1 MKKFIFFLMII
12 FIIIALS
19 LIVIKNSVNGDNKS
33 NLILAEEQP
42 MKIENDQFN
51 VIEEPENKVIEDNI
65 EVEEVQNNT
74 ETAEIIDQPQIQ
86 ETHKEEKVISSTPKI
101 EKTTQVVQTKKVE
114 TQPQEVKHE
123 VKEEPKEEPKV
134 VDTPKQETPKQEE
147 PKKVETPK
155 CSGNNHG
162 VGTGNS
168 GRWFNSETEAINY
181 YKSIIKTWGDKW
193 EKFEIDDETYN
204 KNCPYGYDDWSCPY
218 CGKWTINFYYN

>member
-19 LIVIKNSVNGDNKS
+19 LIIIINSVNGDNKS
-33 NLILAEEQP
+33 NLIIAEEQP

-65 EVEEVQNNT
+65 EVEEVQTNT
-74 ETAEIIDQPQIQ
+74 ETAEVIDQPQIQ
-86 ETHKEEKVISSTPKI
+86 ETHKEEKVISSIPKV
-101 EKTTQVVQTKKVE
+101 EKTTQVVQTPTVE
-114 TQPQEVKHE
+114 VQPQEVKQE
-123 VKEEPKEEPKV
+123 VKEEPKVVEEPK
-134 VDTPKQETPKQEE
+134 QEMPKQEE

-155 CSGNNHG
+155 CSGNSHG

-181 YKSIIKTWGDKW
+181 YKSIIKSWGDKW

-204 KNCPYGYDDWSCPY
+204 KNCPYGYEDWSCPF

>member
-1 MKKFIFFLMII
+1 MKKYIFFLIVI

-19 LIVIKNSVNGDNKS
+19 LTIVINSVNGDNKS

-42 MKIENDQFN
+42 MKIENDHFE
-51 VIEEPENKVIEDNI
+51 VIEETENKVIEENT

-74 ETAEIIDQPQIQ
+74 EVAEIIDQPQIQ
-86 ETHKEEKVISSTPKI
+86 ETHKEEKVISSIPKV
-101 EKTTQVVQTKKVE
+101 EKTTQVVQTPTVE
-114 TQPQEVKHE
+114 VQPQEVKQE
-123 VKEEPKEEPKV
+123 VKEEPKVVEEPE
-134 VDTPKQETPKQEE
+134 QEMPKQEE
-147 PKKVETPK
+147 AKKVETPK
-155 CSGNNHG
+155 CSGNSHG

-204 KNCPYGYDDWSCPY
+204 KNCPYGYEDWSCPY